1 MFASNLAG
9 INQHTG
15 KDRQCSLLSNTV
27 DGKLSSC
34 LVLGSQEPV
43 VSFSIKTVWIG
54 RLGIGLMVSAID
66 LTFTFYSKKFT
77 F

>member
-27 DGKLSSC
+27 DGKLSNC
-34 LVLGSQEPV
+34 LVLGRQEPV
-43 VSFSIKTVWIG
+43 VSFSIKTVWIRRVG
-54 RLGIGLMVSAID
+54 PGLMVNAID